1 MSKPSTLLI
10 AGSAL
15 LCGALF
21 GYFIHPSAPATD
33 TPQGKVEQPVKKT
46 AKTSTDDAALNR
58 LRKRIQ
64 DLERQ
69 LAEKSTGATAE
80 EAAPEAED
88 KPAARPERRGP
99 PSPEE
104 MRAHMEE
111 MKKNDPERYAQ
122 MTNHFANMRNHQLQ
136 RAQNKL
142 DILASVDVNR
152 LTPKQREVH
161 EKYQDLIARQ
171 EELRNMAFAP
181 DDGSVTDE
189 QRMAAHQ
196 EMREIGHQLHNTAQQ
211 EREILLN
218 QTARSFGV
226 KGEAG
231 KELVETVKQVYQAT
245 ESWGGRG
252 GRGGRGGPPPGPPP
266 GK

>member
-1 MSKPSTLLI
+1 MDKRTILVSAVP
-10 AGSAL
+10 AL
-15 LCGALF
+15 LCGALL
-21 GYFIHPSAPATD
+21 GYFIRPAAPA
-33 TPQGKVEQPVKKT
+33 PQASEGKVEQPAKKT
-46 AKTSTDDAALNR
+46 TRPTSDDVALNR

-69 LAEKSTGATAE
+69 LAETCVTPEKKKE
-80 EAAPEAED
+80 EAVETPPPPPQ
-88 KPAARPERRGP
+88 PAAQGERRGP
-99 PSPEE
+99 PTPAE

-111 MKKNDPERYAQ
+111 IRKNDPERYTR
-122 MTNHFANMRNHQLQ
+122 MTNRFANMRTHQLE

-152 LTPKQREVH
+152 LSPKQKLVH
-161 EKYQDLIARQ
+161 EQYQDLIARQ

-189 QRMAAHQ
+189 QRMAAQQ
-196 EMREIGHQLHNTAQQ
+196 EMREVGQKLRAVAQQ
-211 EREILLN
+211 EREILLD

-245 ESWGGRG
+245 ESWGGFGRGHG
-252 GRGGRGGPPPGPPP
+252 GRR
-266 GK
+266 

>member
-1 MSKPSTLLI
+1 MDKRAILI
-10 AGSAL
+10 SAVPAL
-15 LCGALF
+15 LCGALL
-21 GYFIHPSAPATD
+21 GYFIHPATSLPQAPE
-33 TPQGKVEQPVKKT
+33 GKVEQPAKKT
-46 AKTSTDDAALNR
+46 ARPATDDAALNR

-69 LAEKSTGATAE
+69 LAEKNSVPVKE
-80 EAAPEAED
+80 EAVETPPPPPQ
-88 KPAARPERRGP
+88 PAAQGERRGP
-99 PSPEE
+99 PTPEE

-111 MKKNDPERYAQ
+111 IKKNDPERYTR
-122 MTNHFANMRNHQLQ
+122 MTNHFANMRTHQLE

-152 LTPKQREVH
+152 LNPKQRQIH
-161 EKYQDLIARQ
+161 EQYQDLIAQQ
-171 EELRNMAFAP
+171 EEIRNTAFAP

-196 EMREIGHQLHNTAQQ
+196 QMREIGQKLHNVAQQ

-226 KGEAG
+226 KGEASR
-231 KELVETVKQVYQAT
+231 ELVETVKAVYQAT
-245 ESWGGRG
+245 ESWGGFGRGRGHG
-252 GRGGRGGPPPGPPP
+252 GRR
-266 GK
+266 